1 MEVKVEIV
9 SKERVKASSPP
20 PNKLKHFKLSL
31 LDQLAPPFYVPVLL
45 FYSASDAT
53 DITTISHNLKASL
66 SQLLTLYY
74 PFCGTLRDN
83 STVECNHEGVL
94 FTHSTLP
101 IHLSTILKNPHLHR
115 INQLFPLDPYN
126 PARDTLL
133 ETMVVQLNQFSC
145 GGVALAVCFSHKIAD
160 ASSAAS
166 FLTAWAATSRKE
178 ENILIAPQMEEG
190 ALVFPPR
197 KIEMDITRGMVG
209 HKDIVTKRFMFNRTN
224 ISRLKQKVGS
234 LEFFPTSVEA
244 VTALIWKSSL
254 EAAKASS
261 EEGKFP
267 ASMVSHAVNIRS
279 RMASTLGKHSM
290 GNLWQQ
296 AVSPLVE
303 VEGEVGLRDLGER
316 VRETIRKVDGN
327 YVSKL
332 QGDEFYEVIEGLKE
346 ARRMASE
353 KGVPCYSFSSWV
365 RFGLY
370 ETDFGWGKPSYVRT
384 IGVPIKNVVIL
395 MPTKV
400 GDGIEAWITLTTN
413 DMLHFQQNPELLH
426 FLSFDSP

>member
-1 MEVKVEIV
+1 
-9 SKERVKASSPP
+9 
-20 PNKLKHFKLSL
+20 
-31 LDQLAPPFYVPVLL
+31 
-45 FYSASDAT
+45 
-53 DITTISHNLKASL
+53 
-66 SQLLTLYY
+66 
-74 PFCGTLRDN
+74 
-83 STVECNHEGVL
+83 
-94 FTHSTLP
+94 
-101 IHLSTILKNPHLHR
+101 
-115 INQLFPLDPYN
+115 
-126 PARDTLL
+126 
-133 ETMVVQLNQFSC
+133 
-145 GGVALAVCFSHKIAD
+145 
-160 ASSAAS
+160 
-166 FLTAWAATSRKE
+166 
-178 ENILIAPQMEEG
+178 MEEG

-234 LEFFPTSVEA
+234 LEFAPTSVEA

-316 VRETIRKVDGN
+316 VRETVRKVDGN

-353 KGVPCYSFSSWV
+353 KCVPCYSFSSWV

-395 MPTKV
+395 MATKV

-426 FLSFDSP
+426 FLSFDSPWVK